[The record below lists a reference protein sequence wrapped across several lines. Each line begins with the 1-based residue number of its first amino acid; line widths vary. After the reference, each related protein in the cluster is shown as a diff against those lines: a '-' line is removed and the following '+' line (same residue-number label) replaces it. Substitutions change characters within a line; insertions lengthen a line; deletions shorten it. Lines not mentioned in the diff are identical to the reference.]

1 MVDEKTLLGLCRH
14 TVSAG
19 ERMGADAVEALAR
32 SGSVTESNIELGQV
46 SGVSRRL
53 AEEIAVRVYSGGRMG
68 SAFTN
73 IPTRE
78 AVEEAVSL
86 ALKAARAS
94 TEDRDWVSLPRP
106 AEYPSIEGLWSD
118 EVEGCDPARVV
129 EIAGELMGRV
139 KEAEPDAVPAFGG
152 SGAVVQRTA
161 YANSGGVTHSERGTA
176 SYAYIAAIAKTESGV
191 TPAISSFEASRG
203 MGLDLGRAAE
213 DLSSMIRVCKRTA
226 GGRTGRHPVIMHPDA
241 YGQLLR
247 FTLMEAVRGDNVARG
262 KSKIADRMGEVVAS
276 ESLTILDDGTEPRGI
291 NTSLAD
297 DEGVPRRRTPIIERG
312 VLRSFLWDTYWAN
325 KTGAESTGNASRDMR
340 RGLVEIRASNVV
352 VEPGGREVGEI
363 VSEVGHGYLIRDV
376 QGAHSSNPESGDFS
390 VVGNPAVLIE
400 GGEMVGAVHG
410 LMVAGNVFELLGDVV
425 EVARTPI
432 RLQGLI
438 GPEIVFGGVRV
449 IAKG

>member
-1 MVDEKTLLGLCRH
+1 M
-14 TVSAG
+14 
-19 ERMGADAVEALAR
+19 
-32 SGSVTESNIELGQV
+32 N
-46 SGVSRRL
+46 
-53 AEEIAVRVYSGGRMG
+53 
-68 SAFTN
+68 
-73 IPTRE
+73 
-78 AVEEAVSL
+78 
-86 ALKAARAS
+86 
-94 TEDRDWVSLPRP
+94 
-106 AEYPSIEGLWSD
+106 
-118 EVEGCDPARVV
+118 
-129 EIAGELMGRV
+129 

-152 SGAVVQRTA
+152 SGAFVQRTA
-161 YANSGGVTHSERGTA
+161 YANSGGVAHSERGTA

-226 GGRTGRHPVIMHPDA
+226 RGRTGSHQVIMHPDA
-241 YGQLLR
+241 YGQLLH

-262 KSKIADRMGEVVAS
+262 KSKIADRIGEAVAS

-340 RGLVEIRASNVV
+340 RGLVEIRPSNVV
-352 VEPGGREVGEI
+352 VEPGGREVGDI
-363 VSEVGHGYLIRDV
+363 VSEVGHGYLVRDV

-400 GGEMVGAVHG
+400 DGEMVGAVHG
-410 LMVAGNVFELLGDVV
+410 LMVAGNIFELLGNVV